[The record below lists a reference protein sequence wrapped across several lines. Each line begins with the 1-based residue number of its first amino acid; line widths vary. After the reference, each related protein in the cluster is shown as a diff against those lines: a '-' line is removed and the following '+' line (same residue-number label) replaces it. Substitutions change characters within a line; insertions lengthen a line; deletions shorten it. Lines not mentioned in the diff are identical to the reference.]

1 MVVNLEQLKG
11 FFPKQLCLEFSE
23 REQNKARFIA
33 SQYKDAAGSDR
44 AFLNSLCLEVIS
56 PSIKDIFDVKERDI
70 NIAQIQ
76 KEHLSIWQSL
86 NGVAINLSLG
96 RLVLIPTEEL
106 DTEELRVPQAW
117 VDQPELAGDFYLAIQ
132 VSPEESWLRVW
143 GFTTQKKLKEL
154 GIYDARDRSYAIDR
168 GDLWTSL
175 ETMPALWNFINQ
187 PVQAAVQEP
196 IYHRN
201 ILSQLDFS
209 PLWQTF
215 EDLIATFNWQPAM
228 ELRQNRFKHH
238 WARKIDEVITIND
251 HPFAL
256 TIAFQ
261 EEAPKEYSIQ
271 VRLSSGNE
279 QLYLP
284 DDIELLV
291 LEANGHIIDQI
302 KSRKADNWIQ
312 VGFKGKVQEEF
323 QVKVQRADANI
334 IETFTI

>member
-168 GDLWTSL
+168 GDLWSSL
-175 ETMPALWNFINQ
+175 ETMPAIWSVNPPTQEF
-187 PVQAAVQEP
+187 VQEP
-196 IYHRN
+196 IYHLN

-209 PLWQTF
+209 PIWQPF
-215 EDLIATFNWQPAM
+215 EEFAAMFNWQIATD
-228 ELRQNRFKHH
+228 LRQSRFQRH
-238 WARKIDEVITIND
+238 WARKIDQVITLKD

-256 TIAFQ
+256 TIGFQ
-261 EEAPKEYSIQ
+261 EETPHKYLVQ
-271 VRLSSGNE
+271 VRISSGNE
-279 QLYLP
+279 EIYLP
-284 DDIELLV
+284 DDLKLLV
-291 LEANGHIIDQI
+291 LETNGEVIDVS

-312 VGFKGKVQEEF
+312 VEFTGEIHDEF
-323 QVKVQRADANI
+323 QVKIQRAEISI
-334 IETFTI
+334 IEDFII

>member
-1 MVVNLEQLKG
+1 MAVNLEQLKV
-11 FFPKQLCLEFSE
+11 FFPKQLCLKFNEQD
-23 REQNKARFIA
+23 REKARFLA
-33 SQYKDAAGSDR
+33 SQYTDLAGSDR
-44 AFLNSLCLEVIS
+44 AFLNSLCLEVIL
-56 PSIKDIFDVKERDI
+56 PSIKDIFDLKESDI
-70 NIAQIQ
+70 NISQIQ
-76 KEHLSIWQSL
+76 KKHLSIWQSL
-86 NGVAINLSLG
+86 NGVAIDLPLG

-117 VDQPELAGDFYLAIQ
+117 VDQQELAGDFYLAIQ

-143 GFTTQKKLKEL
+143 GFTTQKKLREL
-154 GIYDARDRSYAIDR
+154 GIHDSRDGSYAIDR
-168 GDLWTSL
+168 SDLWSSL
-175 ETMPALWNFINQ
+175 ETMPAIWNFINQ
-187 PVQAAVQEP
+187 PVQEP
-196 IYHRN
+196 VYHLN

-261 EEAPKEYSIQ
+261 EEAPKEYSVQ

-291 LEANGHIIDQI
+291 LEANGNIIDQI

-312 VGFKGKVQEEF
+312 LGFKGKVQEEF
-323 QVKVQRADANI
+323 QVKVQRAEANI
-334 IETFTI
+334 IETFII